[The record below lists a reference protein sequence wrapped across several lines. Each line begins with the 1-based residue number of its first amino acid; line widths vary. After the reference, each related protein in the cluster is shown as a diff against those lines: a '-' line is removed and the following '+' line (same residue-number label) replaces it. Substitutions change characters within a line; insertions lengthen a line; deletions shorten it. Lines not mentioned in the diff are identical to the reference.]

1 MMKLKSLLSLSILTG
16 ITLTTAAMAFADGN
30 VIANSSFEISRAD
43 GTLAGWNAGK
53 NAKNLSID
61 KSTFYHG
68 KNSLHLHLNGDE
80 TMFSQEKYMTLEPG
94 KKYTFSAYVKTNA
107 LDPVDGLSIE
117 VINLGWSFG
126 NQSKLQI
133 NQATSDW
140 RRYTRTFT
148 VPAASQFKYRGHD
161 NDQYKVMIVT
171 KAKGEAWID
180 AIQLE
185 ESTSAT
191 AYEPVEKETASAGV
205 QDPLANEL
213 KSIGLQQPTYFHIA
227 NPLFE
232 TLLSDQ
238 PGPRHSLYYGY
249 NDLLVDAYRNYALKF
264 GHRYV
269 QRDQYQ
275 EILDHHLI
283 PMTNA
288 WARGGMG
295 SYPTMRMILRPD
307 EAGDLPKVLGNK
319 PWMMDP
325 RWQENYVQA
334 AIKLAKQSL
343 DKSPDNKWGNTWGLW
358 AGDEVFESF
367 AIKVVPKEKRYPAM
381 EQADAE
387 IKQDYGFGKFGM
399 PDSEDDPNIF
409 RRIAYRRWVNAKL
422 AETYKSTF
430 EAVKKINPQLKML
443 GPDQSGAVPPI
454 DYDAITPYFD
464 FIINQSW
471 YGAKPFVRQ
480 LANGADAKAT
490 ADLSRCP
497 VWQLPQHTFA
507 TDLETVR
514 EQYSQVYRNGGQ
526 GLAILGVEWY
536 DREMEHPEY
545 TNPKKWK
552 ALLEINDTVTHMN
565 KVKLPQP
572 DTAILY
578 CSDTLL
584 SYPNPKMAAPDHY
597 QMYSAYAAL
606 GPEIGSW
613 FSFVSD
619 RQIERGTR
627 KLSDYKV
634 LYIPLAQYSRS
645 SVLDKIKD
653 YVKNGGTVV
662 CTDPTAFTWNINGEV
677 LSPQW
682 EELSGVHKSTLRAN
696 TPETTIQIKPAALLK
711 QTPALSVKYEVTGW
725 SINSTDNA
733 VTTLATF
740 SDGSPAITSH
750 NYGKGRVI
758 TFAIDAFASPY
769 LNSANIEFFK
779 NLQTAVGAK
788 ENLPIWRFKLPPFKT
803 VSDEDPPSK
812 LVCLTNNNMVFER
825 SQSQAKD
832 NQATGGTYSY
842 QNAPMGIAD
851 FNSLKENISFADGHL
866 TNRQTAFAQR
876 RLQGGK
882 NPPELEKWIV
892 SWKDSAPAS
901 ITFDLK
907 KTYTLDHLVLFYSG
921 ASPALQTECSIDGK
935 TWIAQSS
942 LAAKP
947 ATADVLNVEM
957 PLHGNYR
964 YVRLTIAA
972 RQPDQEFKLSEVEIW
987 GGDAE
992 SNR

>member
-1 MMKLKSLLSLSILTG
+1 MTKLKSLFFLSILTSA
-16 ITLTTAAMAFADGN
+16 TLAMATMAFANGN

-43 GTLAGWNAGK
+43 GTLAGWTAGK
-53 NAKNLSID
+53 NAQDLSID
-61 KSTFYHG
+61 KSTFYDG
-68 KNSLHLHLNGDE
+68 KHSLHLSLNGGE
-80 TMFSQEKYMTLEPG
+80 VLFSQEKYIKLQPG
-94 KKYTFSAYVKTNA
+94 KKYTFSAYIKTKNLNPTA
-107 LDPVDGLSIE
+107 DFTFE

-133 NQATSDW
+133 DQANSDW
-140 RRYTRTFT
+140 RRYSRTFV
-148 VPAASQFKYRGHD
+148 VPAPSQFKYRGHD
-161 NDQYKVMIVT
+161 NDDYKILLT
-171 KAKGEAWID
+171 SKASGEIWID

-185 ESTSAT
+185 QSDSAT
-191 AYEPVEKETASAGV
+191 DYKPIETATYEV
-205 QDPLANEL
+205 QDTVANDI
-213 KSIGLQQPTYFHIA
+213 KNIGLQQATYFHVD

-232 TLLSDQ
+232 TLLSNE
-238 PGPRHSLYYGY
+238 PGPRNSLYYGY
-249 NDLLVDAYRNYALKF
+249 NDLFADSYREYALKF

-269 QRDQYQ
+269 LQEQYQ
-275 EILDHHLI
+275 EIMDHHLI

-288 WARGGMG
+288 WARGGVG

-307 EAGDLPKVLGNK
+307 QAGNLPKVLGNK

-334 AIKLAKQSL
+334 AIKLAQQSL

-367 AIKVVPKEKRYPAM
+367 AIKIVPKEKRYPAM

-387 IKQDYGFGKFGM
+387 IKRDYGFGKFGM
-399 PDSEDDPNIF
+399 PDSEDDPNVF
-409 RRIAYRRWVNAKL
+409 KRIAYRRWVNAKL

-490 ADLSRCP
+490 VDLSQCP

-514 EQYSQVYRNGGQ
+514 EQYSQVYRNGAQ
-526 GLAILGVEWY
+526 GLAILGVHWY

-545 TNPKKWK
+545 INPQKWK

-565 KVKLPQP
+565 KVKIPKP

-606 GPEIGSW
+606 GQEIGSW

-627 KLSDYKV
+627 KLSDYKI
-634 LYIPLAQYSRS
+634 LYIPLAKYSRS

-653 YVKNGGTVV
+653 FVKAGGTVV
-662 CTDPTAFTWNINGEV
+662 CTDPEAFSWNINGEV
-677 LSPQW
+677 LSNQW
-682 EELSGVHKSTLRAN
+682 EELSGVHKSTLRASA
-696 TPETTIQIKPAALLK
+696 PETTIQIKLAALLK
-711 QTPALSVKYEVTGW
+711 QTPVLSVKYEVTGW
-725 SINSTDNA
+725 NINPTDNA
-733 VTTLATF
+733 LTTLATF
-740 SDGSPAITSH
+740 ADGTPAVTSH
-750 NYGKGRVI
+750 KYGKGRVI

-769 LNSANIEFFK
+769 RNIANTEFFK
-779 NLQTAVGAK
+779 NLQTVVGAK

-803 VSDEDPPSK
+803 VSDENPPSK
-812 LVCLTNNNMVFER
+812 FVCLTNNNMAFEH
-825 SQSQAKD
+825 SQSKPE
-832 NQATGGTYSY
+832 NNLATNGTYSY
-842 QNAPMGIAD
+842 ENAPTGIAD
-851 FNSLKENISFADGHL
+851 FNSLKENIPFADGHL
-866 TNRQTAFAQR
+866 TNRQTAFEQR
-876 RLQGGK
+876 DLKGGK

-892 SWKDSAPAS
+892 SWKDPAPAS

-907 KTYTLDHLVLFYSG
+907 KIYTLDHLALFYSG
-921 ASPALQTECSIDGK
+921 ALPILQIECSVDGK
-935 TWIAQSS
+935 TWITQSS

-957 PLHGNYR
+957 PLSGNYR
-964 YVRLTIAA
+964 YVRLKIGA
-972 RQPDQEFKLSEVEIW
+972 RQSGQEFKLSEVEIW
-987 GGDAE
+987 GGGAK
-992 SNR
+992 